1 MLNRFTVFLLM
12 GGAFLSYS
20 QSSFASIVPQAG
32 ANPIPINQ
40 TSITDNVQVLLATLA
55 ERTSDIQVVNPTEGR
70 KNFNIDNF
78 LTAADYLAWTIT
90 VPTGAN
96 YQPTALMS
104 ANNGQHLSL
113 SVNGS
118 AATSFTADGQWDR
131 LVGGTVFLPAG
142 TNRLVLTRTGT
153 LSGDVSVKSL
163 ELLESSAVS
172 AYNSRVTADRA
183 STAWLSKLPYGLMFQ
198 YGAWGFPNNVGSAK
212 SLNQQ
217 AADFNV
223 AAFVNMVKQSGASY
237 VIWSISWWTYH
248 MDAPLTS
255 PNAIVTAAGGP
266 TSPGLAATTDLIG
279 NVASALHAQGIR
291 FMLYYHTGDE
301 DGDWWPYQD
310 FPTSFSATG
319 TGDRSTFFAN
329 WQRVLAEIGN
339 RYGTN
344 LDGFV
349 FDDGCIYYPAAF
361 EAFEAS
367 ARSGNPNRLISW
379 NGSVVG
385 GLRYTDFQDLSFGE
399 GSHGEA
405 TTGSAPVGGN
415 GIFTS
420 GPEVGLLQHS
430 MFMMDGDWGVH
441 TQGGNKISSGIESN
455 ESIGWVASASG
466 RGVPLSF
473 DLMMYEDGTVADS
486 DLATLNDVRQSV
498 FATTETIPTG
508 TVLVNDNSSAITYI
522 GSWSYSTNRGAGD
535 FDNDVHYTATNGNS
549 VSYTFTGT
557 GVDVLGPK
565 SSASGQFNVSVDG
578 ALIGTFSEFANTY
591 TPQAVIYSARH
602 LTPGTH
608 TIQLVKESS
617 TYFQIDAFRAVPNS
631 VELNDTSTSIVY
643 TGTWT
648 YGNNRG
654 AGDFDNDVHYTP
666 NNGDSVSITFTGTGI
681 DVIGPMSSADG
692 SANVKLDGAQ
702 VSTIT
707 AVYSGT
713 YTPQQHYWGIRNQT
727 PGTHTLTLTKTGGN
741 YLQIDAATIWP

>member
-1 MLNRFTVFLLM
+1 MNRFTVLLLM
-12 GGAFLSYS
+12 SGAFLSCTHSVY
-20 QSSFASIVPQAG
+20 ASIVSQAG
-32 ANPIPINQ
+32 PNPIPIDQ
-40 TSITDNVQVLLATLA
+40 TSTIDNVQVLLATLA
-55 ERTSDIQVVNPTEGR
+55 ERTSDIAVVNPTEGR

-78 LTAADYLAWTIT
+78 LNAADYLAWTIT

-96 YQPTALMS
+96 YQATALINAAS
-104 ANNGQHLSL
+104 GQHLSL
-113 SVNGS
+113 SVNG
-118 AATSFTADGQWDR
+118 AAAASFTADGQWDR

-142 TNRLVLTRTGT
+142 SSRLVLTRTGS
-153 LSGDVSVKSL
+153 LSGDASVKSL

-172 AYNSRVTADRA
+172 AYNSRVSADRA

-198 YGAWGFPNNVGSAK
+198 YGAWGYPNNVGSAK

-223 AAFVNMVKQSGASY
+223 PAFVNMVKQSGASY

-248 MDAPLTS
+248 LDTPLTS

-266 TSPGLAATTDLIG
+266 TSPGLTATTDLIG
-279 NVASALHAQGIR
+279 NLAGALHAQGIR

-310 FPTSFSATG
+310 FPRSFSATG

-329 WQRVLAEIGN
+329 WQRVVAEIGN

-344 LDGFV
+344 LDGFL
-349 FDDGCIYYPAAF
+349 FDDGTIYYPATF

-379 NGSVVG
+379 NGSVIG
-385 GLRYTDFQDLSFGE
+385 GLRYTDFQDLNFGE
-399 GSHGEA
+399 QSQGQA

-415 GIFTS
+415 GIYTS
-420 GPEVGLLQHS
+420 GPDVGLLQHS
-430 MFMMDGDWGVH
+430 MFTMDGDWGVH
-441 TQGGNKISSGIESN
+441 TQGGNKIATNIESN
-455 ESIGWVASASG
+455 ESLGWVASASS

-486 DLATLNDVRQSV
+486 DLAILNDVRQSV
-498 FATTETIPTG
+498 YATNETVPTG
-508 TVLVNDNSSAITYI
+508 TVLVNDNSSTITYI

-535 FDNDVHYTATNGNS
+535 FDNDVHYTSANGDS
-549 VSYTFTGT
+549 ISYTFTGT

-565 SSASGQFNVSVDG
+565 SSISGQFNVTVDG
-578 ALIGTFSEFANTY
+578 ALIGTFNELSNTY
-591 TPQAVIYSARH
+591 TPQSVIYSARH
-602 LTPGTH
+602 LAPGTH
-608 TIQLVKESS
+608 TIELVKKSS
-617 TYFQIDAFRAVPNS
+617 TYFQVDAFRVVPNS

-643 TGTWT
+643 KGGWT
-648 YGNNRG
+648 YANNRG
-654 AGDFDNDVHYTP
+654 AGDFDNDVHYTA
-666 NNGDSVSITFTGTGI
+666 NNGDSVNVTFTGTGI
-681 DVIGPMSSADG
+681 DVIGPMSSSDG
-692 SANVKLDGAQ
+692 TANVTLDGAQ

-707 AVYSGT
+707 GAYSGT

-727 PGTHTLTLTKTGGN
+727 PGTHTLTLTKTGGA
-741 YLQIDAATIWP
+741 YLQLDAVTIWP